1 MKKWIFAGAIV
12 VVVAGLGI
20 GGFLL
25 YQRTQV
31 TPEEAFRKYLTTGVK
46 KTKFTQVEKYKGTG
60 SSQSAKGLLDT
71 KSKKMIISAD
81 LNCSANVSNT
91 HVKLSSNVQLENGIA
106 FLRLNTISGNIQT
119 PNGTINLSTLYKN
132 VTGKWYKNPEV
143 DKSIRSMLDSGVFAF
158 NSLVIAPSYDEKKI
172 VDYILQHNVMEIQSS
187 TDTGENYRLDIRV
200 NRNAYS
206 DFLGDIFPNLSS
218 DDLIL
223 DSIFDDKST
232 TESTLTISKSGKY
245 ISEKLTSENLCP
257 DIVQSFLGEE
267 PAGLAK
273 SLTGTNEPAEFKSI
287 PAVKNSEPIDSIA
300 NDLSI

>member
-1 MKKWIFAGAIV
+1 
-12 VVVAGLGI
+12 
-20 GGFLL
+20 
-25 YQRTQV
+25 
-31 TPEEAFRKYLTTGVK
+31 
-46 KTKFTQVEKYKGTG
+46 
-60 SSQSAKGLLDT
+60 
-71 KSKKMIISAD
+71 
-81 LNCSANVSNT
+81 
-91 HVKLSSNVQLENGIA
+91 
-106 FLRLNTISGNIQT
+106 
-119 PNGTINLSTLYKN
+119 
-132 VTGKWYKNPEV
+132 
-143 DKSIRSMLDSGVFAF
+143 
-158 NSLVIAPSYDEKKI
+158 
-172 VDYILQHNVMEIQSS
+172 MEIQSS